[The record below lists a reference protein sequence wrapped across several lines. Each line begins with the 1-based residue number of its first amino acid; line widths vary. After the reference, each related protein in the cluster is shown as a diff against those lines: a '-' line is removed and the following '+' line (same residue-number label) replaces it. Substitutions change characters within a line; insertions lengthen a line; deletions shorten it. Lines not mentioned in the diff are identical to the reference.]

1 MNIEK
6 EEKNNNKYGNE
17 NNKIENSIDF
27 YHESNSMSHLSTTS
41 EGEQGI
47 NSNYNNY
54 IFYQSFSEDKNKKN
68 KNNYKNENL
77 YESIKK
83 GINDI
88 SYFYNHNKNNE
99 ILLSCYYF
107 CDVKIDDEAK
117 YYLTNKIQQFI
128 NNYKKLIKSI

>member
-83 GINDI
+83 
-88 SYFYNHNKNNE
+88 E
-99 ILLSCYYF
+99 
-107 CDVKIDDEAK
+107 
-117 YYLTNKIQQFI
+117 
-128 NNYKKLIKSI
+128 